1 MVIILARWS
10 MLITFGIELFQE
22 INRSFLE
29 PNVWYFHF
37 YLITI
42 YLILLKHIKAGP
54 FYATY
59 KDVYL
64 DKQSGSSWFFNEKVI
79 SNITDNDLLNPHV
92 INHHRHLTAT
102 SYLIINSMSQRL
114 GGRYKCVVNGNISIK
129 NVSILVFD
137 DDSQSKK
144 DRNSS
149 NSKNSDNI
157 LKNSKSTVESIFISL
172 LGPW

>member
-1 MVIILARWS
+1 
-10 MLITFGIELFQE
+10 
-22 INRSFLE
+22 
-29 PNVWYFHF
+29 
-37 YLITI
+37 
-42 YLILLKHIKAGP
+42 
-54 FYATY
+54 
-59 KDVYL
+59 
-64 DKQSGSSWFFNEKVI
+64 
-79 SNITDNDLLNPHV
+79 
-92 INHHRHLTAT
+92 
-102 SYLIINSMSQRL
+102 MSQRL

-172 LGPW
+172 LLIICIAGLAIIVYSYM